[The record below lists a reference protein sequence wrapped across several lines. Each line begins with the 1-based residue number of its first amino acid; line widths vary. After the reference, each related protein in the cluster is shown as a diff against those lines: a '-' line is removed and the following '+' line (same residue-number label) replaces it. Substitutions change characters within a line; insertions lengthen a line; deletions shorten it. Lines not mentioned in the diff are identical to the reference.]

1 LFFEKGK
8 RRTLGKEVK
17 DSEAHAFGYDS
28 SIGYGGDSGRDGH
41 AGIRQDCASGV

>member
-1 LFFEKGK
+1 MKLLAFGK
-8 RRTLGKEVK
+8 RTKEVK
-17 DSEAHAFGYDS
+17 DSEAHAFGYRS